1 MASERHGLRRSG
13 VDEAARERLIASH
26 VRLGMDGLLRE
37 GRRDAGP
44 AGQLA
49 GMLRALRDLGE
60 RRPGLGEH
68 HPARGST
75 SVSGAA
81 RIPRPRRMSRIRS
94 QAPAAVQTLRWS
106 LVDDAS
112 QRWWP
117 QGIEVRP
124 VRGDVLLVSWFA
136 QQRRGTSQGARV
148 SVIDLRA
155 RRPRYW
161 HVLLVEATSDGID
174 AEPDAV
180 HGAGSAAA
188 PAEPAAATSR
198 ISSVEVHAGGI
209 AWTGDRLLVAAS
221 GGGIREFRL
230 GDLLLLDAETARRET
245 YGHRLV
251 LPQHRS
257 YASLGARGRLRFS
270 FLSLESGGSS
280 GGGSSDSSSSD
291 AGEGRAHLVAGEFSN
306 TEAGGRLLRLP
317 LDDAALLDGC
327 GGDAG
332 DEPDRIPI
340 DEVHASGLRG
350 LQGAVVV
357 DGTWMLTSTN
367 GDRRRGDLWV
377 GSPDTGFERH
387 REVLPSGPED
397 IAVDRARH
405 RLWTHSEWPW
415 RRRVVALD
423 LDRWMRGARP
433 GARRT

>member
-1 MASERHGLRRSG
+1 MASERHGLRRGG

-26 VRLGMDGLLRE
+26 VRLGIDGLLRE

-49 GMLRALRDLGE
+49 GMLRTLRDVGE
-60 RRPGLGEH
+60 RRP
-68 HPARGST
+68 ARGSA
-75 SVSGAA
+75 SEPGPA
-81 RIPRPRRMSRIRS
+81 RIPRPRRMTRMPSH
-94 QAPAAVQTLRWS
+94 APAAVQTLRWS
-106 LVDDAS
+106 LLDDAS

-136 QQRRGTSQGARV
+136 QQRRGASQGARV

-161 HVLLVEATSDGID
+161 HVLLVEATVDGID
-174 AEPDAV
+174 AEPDAPGG
-180 HGAGSAAA
+180 GAPARSSAAER
-188 PAEPAAATSR
+188 PSR
-198 ISSVEVHAGGI
+198 ISPVEVHAGGV
-209 AWTGDRLLVAAS
+209 AWTGDRLLVAAA

-230 GDLLLLDAETARRET
+230 GDLLLLDADTARRET
-245 YGHRLV
+245 HGYRLV

-270 FLSLESGGSS
+270 FLSLESSGSS
-280 GGGSSDSSSSD
+280 ADSGSGST
-291 AGEGRAHLVAGEFSN
+291 GAHLVAGEFSN
-306 TEAGGRLLRLP
+306 AEAGGRLLRLP

-327 GGDAG
+327 GGGENG

-377 GSPDTGFERH
+377 GSPDAGFERH

-397 IAVDRARH
+397 IAVDRARR
-405 RLWTHSEWPW
+405 RLWTHSEWPR

-423 LDRWMRGARP
+423 LDRWMRAPRP
-433 GARRT
+433 GRRRT